1 MRAIGVTTPG
11 DEDDLEVLDLPVQD
25 PQEGQIRIRVHA
37 ATVNPTDTAM
47 IRGAY
52 YRGGDVPPGPHI
64 PGMDLSGVV
73 DAVGPGVGRFTTG
86 DRVIAVVA
94 PTSETRGAYQEQIVL
109 PAEQVVPAP
118 AGADHPA
125 ASTLLMNAL
134 TARLALDELAVP
146 AGGTVAVTGA
156 AGSFGGYVVQLA
168 KADGLRVVADA
179 KEGEEDLVRKL
190 GADIVVRRGDDVAA
204 NIRAAV
210 PEGVDG
216 LADGAVQIDKT
227 LAAVKDGG
235 ALATI
240 RGWDGPA
247 ERDIS
252 VHPIWVFSSIG
263 HTEQL
268 DRLRQQAEDGTL
280 TLRVATTF
288 PAEQA
293 AQAHKLLAGGGV
305 RGRIVLD
312 FS

>member
-11 DEDDLEVLDLPVQD
+11 DEDDLEVLDLPVRD
-25 PQEGQIRIRVHA
+25 PQDGQIRIRVHA

-52 YRGGDVPPGPHI
+52 YGDDVPPGPHV

-73 DAVGPGVGRFTTG
+73 DAIGPGVDRFAVG
-86 DRVIAVVA
+86 DRVIAVVS

-118 AGADHPA
+118 AGADDAA

-179 KEGEEDLVRKL
+179 KDGEEDLVREL

-227 LAAVKDGG
+227 LDAIKDGG
-235 ALATI
+235 TLATI

-252 VHPIWVFSSIG
+252 VHPIWVFAAIG
-263 HTEQL
+263 HTDKL

-293 AQAHKLLAGGGV
+293 AAAHKLLAGGGV

>member
-1 MRAIGVTTPG
+1 MRAIGVTKPG

-25 PQEGQIRIRVHA
+25 PQDGQIRIRVHA

-52 YRGGDVPPGPHI
+52 YRDGEVPPGPHI

-73 DAVGPGVGRFTTG
+73 DAVGAGVDRLAVG

-118 AGADHPA
+118 AGADDAA

-179 KEGEEDLVRKL
+179 KEGEEDLVREL
-190 GADIVVRRGDDVAA
+190 GADIVVSRGDDVAA

-216 LADGAVQIDKT
+216 LADGAVQNDKT
-227 LAAVKDGG
+227 LAAIKDGG

-247 ERDIS
+247 DRGIS
-252 VHPIWVFSSIG
+252 VHPIWVFSAVG
-263 HTEQL
+263 HTDKL

-293 AQAHKLLAGGGV
+293 ADAHKLLSGGGV

-312 FS
+312 FG

>member
-25 PQEGQIRIRVHA
+25 PQDGQIRIRVHA

-73 DAVGPGVGRFTTG
+73 DAVGPGVDRFTTG

-109 PAEQVVPAP
+109 PAEQVVAAP
-118 AGADHPA
+118 AGADHAA

-179 KEGEEDLVRKL
+179 KEGEEDLVREL
-190 GADIVVRRGDDVAA
+190 GADIVVARGDDVAA

-227 LAAVKDGG
+227 LAAIKDGG

-240 RGWDGPA
+240 RGWDGPG

-252 VHPIWVFSSIG
+252 VHPIWVFPAVG
-263 HTEQL
+263 DTDKL
-268 DRLRQQAEDGTL
+268 DRLRQQVEDGTL

-293 AQAHKLLAGGGV
+293 AEAHKLLAGGGV

>member
-11 DEDDLEVLDLPVQD
+11 DEDQLEVLDLPVQD

-73 DAVGPGVGRFTTG
+73 DAVGPGVDRFTTG

-118 AGADHPA
+118 AGADHAA

-134 TARLALDELAVP
+134 TASLALDELAVP

-179 KEGEEDLVRKL
+179 KEGEEDLVREL
-190 GADIVVRRGDDVAA
+190 GADIVVARGDDVAA
-204 NIRAAV
+204 HIRAAV

-216 LADGAVQIDKT
+216 LADGAVQTDKT
-227 LAAVKDGG
+227 LAAIKDGG

-263 HTEQL
+263 HTDKL
-268 DRLRQQAEDGTL
+268 DRLRRQAEDGTL

-293 AQAHKLLAGGGV
+293 AEAHKLLAGGGV

>member
-1 MRAIGVTTPG
+1 MTTPG

-25 PQEGQIRIRVHA
+25 PQDGQIRIRVHA

-52 YRGGDVPPGPHI
+52 YRGDDVPPGPHI

-73 DAVGPGVGRFTTG
+73 DAVGPGVDRLAVG

-109 PAEQVVPAP
+109 PAEQVVAAP
-118 AGADHPA
+118 AGADDAA

-179 KEGEEDLVRKL
+179 KEGEEDLVREL
-190 GADIVVRRGDDVAA
+190 GADIVVTRGDDVAA

-216 LADGAVQIDKT
+216 LADGSVQIDQT
-227 LAAVKDGG
+227 LAAIKDGG

-240 RGWDGPA
+240 RGWEGPG

-252 VHPIWVFSSIG
+252 VHPIWVFPAIG
-263 HTEQL
+263 HTDQL

-280 TLRVATTF
+280 TLRVARTF

-293 AQAHKLLAGGGV
+293 AEAHKLLAGGGV